1 VQNLKAAR
9 EALGRE
15 GHSLIRDVLGQG
27 MSIAQAA
34 CDRGPSSETDRKY
47 IGRFRECLSTL
58 ALRFGYANREAGR
71 D

>member
-1 VQNLKAAR
+1 
-9 EALGRE
+9 
-15 GHSLIRDVLGQG
+15 

-34 CDRGPSSETDRKY
+34 CDRGLSSETDRKY